1 MEPESGLLTAADER
15 LRRVVALVDALPE
28 RGTIDALIAPMRPV
42 LARLRPPR
50 PMTLTRLLF
59 VPADPLIVPAAA
71 WTPASPAIPRS
82 ALLSLVAQVRAALG
96 EDADAL
102 DARMTGLTMEAAA
115 KVAEFGALLWPRAAR
130 ELRKERVPADWF
142 TTGLSMAAREAI
154 VRPLSALLA
163 EGVALVRLAGME
175 GAEAVAEAERL
186 LRAAATE
193 GPAALGMMLALLLRR
208 LPRIQRLLRIADE
221 IAPRPGGGAAAPIE
235 RALEFL
241 VGEISAPPPEDA
253 AVAEAALHFH
263 RAARTLQQLQGAAA
277 SVREPGPAAR
287 IEAARERL
295 AEHCRARFAAA
306 AERLAVAA
314 GPSEDEPSGPAG
326 PEEDARALL
335 RLEAVGR
342 HLGDGEAYE
351 RPLREAAARVA
362 ADGRLARNFRLRLAE
377 ILVGPDAALA
387 LVGPAG

>member
-1 MEPESGLLTAADER
+1 MMASDER
-15 LRRVVALVDALPE
+15 LRRVVAVVDALPA
-28 RGTIDALIAPMRPV
+28 RGTMDALIAPMRLV

-59 VPADPLIVPAAA
+59 VPADRLIVPAAA
-71 WTPASPAIPRS
+71 WTPASPAVPRS
-82 ALLSLVAQVRAALG
+82 AVPALAAQVRAALG
-96 EDADAL
+96 EDAAAL
-102 DARMTGLTMEAAA
+102 DGRMAGLTMEAAA
-115 KVAEFGALLWPRAAR
+115 KVAEYGALLWPHAAR
-130 ELRKERVPADWF
+130 ELRRRKVPADWSA
-142 TTGLSMAAREAI
+142 TGLSEAAHEAI

-186 LRAAATE
+186 LRAAAAD

-221 IAPRPGGGAAAPIE
+221 IAPRLGSGATAPIE

-241 VGEISAPPPEDA
+241 VGEISAPPADDA
-253 AVAEAALHFH
+253 AVAQIALHFH
-263 RAARTLQQLQGAAA
+263 GAARTLDQLEGAAA
-277 SVREPGPAAR
+277 SVREPAPAAR
-287 IEAARERL
+287 IAVARERL
-295 AEHCRARFAAA
+295 AEHCRVRFVAA
-306 AERLAVAA
+306 AERLAAP
-314 GPSEDEPSGPAG
+314 GGSSTDEPSGPAG
-326 PEEDARALL
+326 LEEEARALL

-351 RPLREAAARVA
+351 RPLRETAARVA
-362 ADGRLARNFRLRLAE
+362 GDGRLPRSFRLRLAE
-377 ILVGPDAALA
+377 ILVGPEAALA